1 MKKYS
6 SYFLLMIL
14 LFPTMIFAQL
24 KASNTCELLN
34 GAESHCSLVLPK
46 NIEFFNLLRSNPP
59 KEYLKMENSL
69 NNFLSKVC
77 HDILIVESLTDN
89 MVSYQTLLISN
100 LNIGNDF
107 NNNRISTLCVSE
119 RQFQLLKELMS
130 FLCERNVK
138 FINLYKV
145 FNRPSASPI
154 RYTII
159 RTAEGC
165 FTFIGA
171 ELLKEQNFKNIKD
184 SQSESFNSIFV
195 LEAIL
200 NYIKRSDIPKIEEVI
215 SGEL

>member
-1 MKKYS
+1 MKKCS

-24 KASNTCELLN
+24 KATNTCEPLN
-34 GAESHCSLVLPK
+34 GAESYYSLALPK
-46 NIEFFNLLRSNPP
+46 NIEFFNLLRRNPP

-69 NNFLSKVC
+69 RNFLSKVC

-89 MVSYQTLLISN
+89 MVSYQTLLISSF
-100 LNIGNDF
+100 NIENDF
-107 NNNRISTLCVSE
+107 NSNRISALCVSE

-138 FINLYKV
+138 FINLYKI

-159 RTAEGC
+159 RTSRGC

-171 ELLKEQNFKNIKD
+171 ELLKEQNLKNIQD
-184 SQSESFNSIFV
+184 SQSENFNSIFV
-195 LEAIL
+195 LDTIL
-200 NYIKRSDIPKIEEVI
+200 NYVKRCDIPKVEEVI